1 MFEMMGK
8 IVFLIIALYCGA
20 AWGYEQ
26 QILQESNL
34 DNFVLLLEQND
45 LEKQDVYLI
54 ISRLNYLGESNP
66 EAFVLLGD
74 LYKQNKLHCS
84 GMNILPESERLMR
97 AKEAYQKAASY
108 SIAANLKLAEMYS
121 SNKER
126 YLKYILKAAVLGD
139 SQARNIIKENLIA
152 GWYFSHET
160 LNEQARNLCGI
171 KLSDTHTTDDKK
183 TISSTVSPSK
193 ENAVVS
199 SDKSADNAIDSI
211 TPTANVQPPKAFSSE
226 ISDGTALLPHI
237 SFEQS
242 FVIRFIIL
250 GIVGLIFASKKTVY
264 LFYNTTDAV
273 ITSIASLFLL
283 GIFIN
288 IFNGNSENY
297 DSLTLYIL
305 IVAILLVLFL
315 LSIPTNPQMWWSFLI
330 VVPAKSIIGVLG
342 IIAALGSVG
351 NALEAVKS
359 KKNRGVSILTAALFG
374 ALAYGIYKVIK
385 NTTKNK

>member
-1 MFEMMGK
+1 MVK
-8 IVFLIIALYCGA
+8 IVILAVALYCGVA
-20 AWGYEQ
+20 FAYEQ

-34 DNFVLLLEQND
+34 NNFALLLEQKD
-45 LEKQDVYLI
+45 LKKQDVYLV

-74 LYKQNKLHCS
+74 LYWQNKLHCA
-84 GMNILPESERLMR
+84 GMTILPESERLMR

-121 SNKER
+121 SNRER

-139 SQARNIIKENLIA
+139 SQSKDIIKENLIA
-152 GWYFSHET
+152 GWYFSNET

-171 KLSDTHTTDDKK
+171 KLSDTHITDDKK
-183 TISSTVSPSK
+183 TISATVSPFQ

-199 SDKSADNAIDSI
+199 SGKSADNAIESI
-211 TPTANVQPPKAFSSE
+211 TPTANVQPPEAFSSE
-226 ISDGTALLPHI
+226 ISDGTALLPCI

-297 DSLTLYIL
+297 DSLTSYIL
-305 IVAILLVLFL
+305 IGVTLLVLFL
-315 LSIPTNPQMWWSFLI
+315 LSIPTNPQIWWSFLI

-342 IIAALGSVG
+342 IIAVLGSVG
-351 NALEAVKS
+351 KALEAIKT
-359 KKNRGVSILTAALFG
+359 KNDRGVNILTAALFG